1 MKTAFYVVAALLA
14 GLVLGSWSVKSDLRK
29 AQQEITVLKEQSSH
43 RVTRQDNLRNITSLL
58 RVPEATRRTETPVL
72 TTNEVPVAA
81 EAPAS
86 TTNAVESP
94 SLRENIQLAIEAW
107 KTRSALARTGF
118 LSNINASP
126 VQTQMFDKAVEAM
139 NKELGEKIQQWANH
153 LRNQADVTP
162 ETGLRMM
169 NDLSTVVVKSYDE
182 LDRVLAPGWREQ
194 AGDGFQLFDYINPEV
209 ALPLADLENRPSF
222 RFHRQRQP

>member
-14 GLVLGSWSVKSDLRK
+14 GLVLGSWSVKSDLRQ
-29 AQQEITVLKEQSSH
+29 AQQEITLLKAQPH
-43 RVTRQDNLRNITSLL
+43 RGDTRQDAFRNVTALL
-58 RVPEATRRTETPVL
+58 RVPDAPRQAEVPLPATNSPATETETP
-72 TTNEVPVAA
+72 
-81 EAPAS
+81 AS
-86 TTNAVESP
+86 ATNAAP
-94 SLRENIQLAIEAW
+94 PPTARENIQLAIEAW

-126 VQTQMFDKAVEAM
+126 VQTQLFDQTIATM
-139 NKELGEKIQQWANH
+139 NKELGEKIQQWADH

-169 NDLSTVVVKSYDE
+169 NDLSSVVVKSYDE

-194 AGDGFQLFDYINPEV
+194 AGDGFQLFDHINPEV
-209 ALPLADLENRPSF
+209 ALPLAGLENRPSF
-222 RFHRQRQP
+222 RFHRPRRN